1 MTMSDALTESEQ
13 ALAFLGDF
21 VELSGIGATRAGG
34 VDRQAGTKGDGDARD
49 WLRGWLSQRGFQTV
63 VDPIGNLFGLLTF
76 DEGAPYILAGSHLDS
91 QPTAG
96 RLDGAYG
103 VLAAAH
109 AAERV
114 RQDVVTGAV
123 APQAN
128 LAVVDWFN
136 EEGSRF
142 APSIMGSGVYSGKL
156 DLRTCLSTRDELG
169 VTVEEALEGIRYL
182 GGDVPPRAAAYAEIH
197 VEQGRTL
204 ESAGIDIGLVTS
216 NWAVCKFEVIIE
228 GEQAHT
234 GTADFRDR
242 KDALLGA
249 ARVILMVNEIA
260 ITQPSTEFLAS
271 VGRAVIYPNVPGVV
285 ASRVT
290 LFLDIRAANEGL
302 LKEMLGLLRR
312 RILEVAEAGSAAVVL
327 PTTVVR
333 PSIRF
338 PEPGVRLAAEAAE
351 STGLSYCRILTRA
364 GHDAIYM
371 NDIVP
376 TVMTFIPSKN
386 GASHGEKEDTA
397 DSDLVNGVNFFSSVL
412 RMLVSRGPE
421 ALKEA

>member
-1 MTMSDALTESEQ
+1 MGDALRESEQ
-13 ALAFLGDF
+13 GPGFLSDF
-21 VELSGIGATRAGG
+21 AELSGIGATRAGG

-49 WLRGWLSQRGFQTV
+49 WLRGWFTARGFRTA

-76 DEGAPYILAGSHLDS
+76 AKGAPYILAGSHLDS

-114 RQDVVTGAV
+114 RDHVVGGTV
-123 APQAN
+123 VPRAN

-156 DLRTCLSTRDELG
+156 DLQACLSTRDEAG
-169 VTVEEALEGIRYL
+169 VTVEEALEGIGYL
-182 GGDVPPRAAAYAEIH
+182 GGDVPPQATAYAEIH
-197 VEQGRTL
+197 VEQGRIL
-204 ESAGIDIGLVTS
+204 ESTNVDIGLVTS
-216 NWAVCKFEVIIE
+216 NWAVCKFEVTVE

-242 KDALLGA
+242 SDALLGA
-249 ARVILMVNEIA
+249 ARVILAVNEIA
-260 ITQPSTEFLAS
+260 LTESSTEFLAS
-271 VGRAVIYPNVPGVV
+271 VGRVITYPNVPGVV
-285 ASRVT
+285 ASRVI
-290 LFLDIRAANEGL
+290 LSLDIRAASEGV
-302 LKEMLGLLRR
+302 LKERLDLLRR
-312 RILEVAEAGSAAVVL
+312 QILGVAEAESVTVSL
-327 PTTVVR
+327 PTTAVR

-338 PEPGVRLAAEAAE
+338 PETGVRLATEAAE
-351 STGLSYCRILTRA
+351 STGLSYRRILTRA

-386 GASHGEKEDTA
+386 GASHSEKEDTA

-412 RMLVSRGPE
+412 RMLVSTGPE
-421 ALKEA
+421 ALKGS